1 MNIRKNASQIIL
13 NLSPK
18 RVRDKILVIES
29 DDWGAIRSPRASE
42 ENKGYKHDGPY
53 RLDTLEN
60 ENDVE
65 VLVNALSGLKN
76 RQGFSPV
83 FTANFLSTNPN
94 FSQIKEKGFE
104 EYLWE
109 PIQVSYDRVG
119 NANKIKTL
127 FDEAIDNGHFSP
139 QLHGREHVNI
149 SRWLRALKSDH
160 KGTLNSF
167 QYGSTYSGD
176 EDYSYMESFDFDESD
191 TGYIESYT
199 EILNQAVNQFKS
211 YFGQAPE
218 SFIPPCYTFPK
229 ELIPVL
235 GKLNIK
241 SIQGMKHLIIP
252 KGGLSNYDYQRR
264 YQGVK
269 SDGLINL
276 VRNVELEPSMD
287 LNQNWIDNALHQ
299 TSMAFRMKQPAIVST
314 HRINYVGG
322 VSTENRDRGIEIL
335 TTYLDKVLQ
344 KWPDVKFMSSAE
356 LSKKYYE

>member
-176 EDYSYMESFDFDESD
+176 HDVVASAY
-191 TGYIESYT
+191 G
-199 EILNQAVNQFKS
+199 
-211 YFGQAPE
+211 
-218 SFIPPCYTFPK
+218 
-229 ELIPVL
+229 
-235 GKLNIK
+235 
-241 SIQGMKHLIIP
+241 
-252 KGGLSNYDYQRR
+252 
-264 YQGVK
+264 
-269 SDGLINL
+269 
-276 VRNVELEPSMD
+276 
-287 LNQNWIDNALHQ
+287 NA
-299 TSMAFRMKQPAIVST
+299 
-314 HRINYVGG
+314 G
-322 VSTENRDRGIEIL
+322 
-335 TTYLDKVLQ
+335 
-344 KWPDVKFMSSAE
+344 
-356 LSKKYYE
+356 